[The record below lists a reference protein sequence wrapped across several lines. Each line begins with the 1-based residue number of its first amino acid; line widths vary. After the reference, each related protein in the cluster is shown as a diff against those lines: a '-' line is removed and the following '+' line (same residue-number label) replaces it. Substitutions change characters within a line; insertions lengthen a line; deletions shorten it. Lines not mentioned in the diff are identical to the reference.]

1 MVDWSFF
8 SSVRWLVSASL
19 WNLLTRYLVSITIGI
34 LASYWIDYGSNYIG
48 GTRCAPDIPYTG
60 GTSAAPEFDPYNDV
74 GPDGC
79 VGQSDASWRVP
90 FALQIFPALVL
101 GIGMLFFPDSPRW
114 LLMKDRDDDAL
125 ATLSKLRRQA
135 IDYPPLVAEY
145 LEIKASVLLENS
157 FAKENFGGLTGIK
170 LHAAQV
176 SHSLLI
182 LYGTYTYVP
191 GSTSPFSVPGQGLS
205 GLRLGVA
212 LCSSN
217 NSWDA
222 MVGELEQ
229 PHSYRTLQLTQF
241 AISFDLLCTH
251 NFRSTRSQW

>member
-1 MVDWSFF
+1 MFP
-8 SSVRWLVSASL
+8 
-19 WNLLTRYLVSITIGI
+19 VSITIGI
-34 LASYWIDYGSNYIG
+34 LASYWIDYGANYIG

-60 GTSAAPEFDPYNDV
+60 GTSDTPAFDPYNDV

-90 FALQIFPALVL
+90 FALQIFPALAL

-135 IDYPPLVAEY
+135 IDDPPLVAEY

-157 FAKENFGGLTGIK
+157 FAKENFGGLTGVK

-176 SHSLLI
+176 NCYSSIFIGPLFTSMAVLLPSQHLVTI
-182 LYGTYTYVP
+182 QATRYWLQRYVLP
-191 GSTSPFSVPGQGLS
+191 AVHG
-205 GLRLGVA
+205 
-212 LCSSN
+212 
-217 NSWDA
+217 
-222 MVGELEQ
+222 M
-229 PHSYRTLQLTQF
+229 
-241 AISFDLLCTH
+241 
-251 NFRSTRSQW
+251 